1 MISTPSAAS
10 KCRPRQRW
18 LSFVSL
24 GLVRALFC
32 TVAALSLVASGR
44 ADQYFPVDRTKPL
57 FRIFAPTPMSTPAG
71 TARPHFTFD
80 DQHPLFVVSSV
91 SDLLLARDKKGVLIT
106 LTPDDAKKFAAITR
120 KYNDALLLLEADGQI
135 LQAMHI
141 TAPIVDGILG
151 FKYPQDEQVAQYLRR
166 RFCIAEF
173 K

>member
-1 MISTPSAAS
+1 
-10 KCRPRQRW
+10 
-18 LSFVSL
+18 
-24 GLVRALFC
+24 
-32 TVAALSLVASGR
+32 
-44 ADQYFPVDRTKPL
+44 
-57 FRIFAPTPMSTPAG
+57 MSTPAG

-80 DQHPLFVVSSV
+80 DQHPLLVVSSV

-106 LTPDDAKKFAAITR
+106 LMPDDAKKFAAITR